1 MFRAFL
7 AALAA
12 SAAVCLSARADE
24 GMWTFDNFPSAQ
36 VQQKYGF
43 GPDKAWLDRVQRA
56 AVRLSSGCSAS
67 LVSPNGLV
75 LTNWHCL
82 SGCAQDLS
90 SKANNYPETGFYAAT
105 QKDEKTCPNTQAEIL
120 ASIGDVTE
128 RVKKAIAGKAAAE
141 VATARAGAIATI
153 ETEACKDKPK
163 MKCEVVN
170 LYQGGQYKLYTYR
183 KYEDVRLAFQPENA
197 VGFFGGDPDNFNF
210 PRFNL
215 DSGFVRLYE
224 DGKPISTPDYLPWGQ
239 TALKENDV
247 VFVAGNPGST
257 ERLYTLPQLAF
268 LRDWQLPTRQ
278 LIRSEVRGRLI
289 AWSAQAA
296 ENKRQAQDM
305 LFNVEN
311 SFKAQHGE
319 FRALMDPA
327 FFGLKV
333 AEEAALRAGVKADGA
348 LAAKIGDPWADIEK
362 AVAAQRDLYLAHDF
376 LQARAGSVS
385 SLYGLARNLVR
396 AADERAKPNAERLP
410 TFSDSN
416 LPEMERSMKEA
427 TPIYP
432 GVERIGLEVWLSK
445 TREYL
450 TVDDPRVQRLL
461 GKESPEALAARA
473 IAGTKLGDP
482 KLRMA
487 LWAGGKKAVDASTDP
502 LIVLA
507 RRAEADSRA
516 VLTDWRA
523 RVEGPIAVA
532 QEKIAQARFAILGTK
547 VYPDATFTLRLSY
560 GQVKGWTHLGR
571 TVAPFT
577 TFAGLF
583 QRATGAEPFV
593 ISPRWAKAQPK
604 IDPAI
609 AFNVSTTNDII
620 GGNSG
625 SPLIDARGH
634 VVGAVFDGNIHSL
647 GGAYGF
653 DPKLNRTVSVTTAAI
668 TEALTKIY
676 GANRIVDELKGKPAP

>member
-1 MFRAFL
+1 MFRALLTGL
-7 AALAA
+7 AAAA
-12 SAAVCLSARADE
+12 ALTLPALADE

-36 VQQKYGF
+36 VKQKYGF
-43 GPDKAWLDRVQRA
+43 GPDKAWLDRVQKA

-82 SGCAQDLS
+82 STCTQNLS
-90 SKANNYPETGFYAAT
+90 SKANNYPETGFLAAA

-120 ASIGDVTE
+120 ISISDVTD

-141 VATARAGAIATI
+141 VAKARTGEFARI
-153 ETEACKDKPK
+153 EEEGCKANPK
-163 MKCEVVN
+163 TKCEVVT

-183 KYEDVRLAFQPENA
+183 KYEDVRLVFQPENA

-224 DGKPISTPDYLPWGQ
+224 DGKPVQSKDFLPWASG
-239 TALKENDV
+239 APRENDV

-257 ERLYTLPQLAF
+257 ERLYTVAQLAF
-268 LRDWQLPTRQ
+268 LRDWQIPTRQ
-278 LIRSEVRGRLI
+278 LVRSEVRGRLI
-289 AWSAQAA
+289 AFSAQSA
-296 ENKRQAQDM
+296 ENKRQSQDI
-305 LFNVEN
+305 LFGVEN
-311 SFKAQHGE
+311 SFKAQYGQM
-319 FRALMDPA
+319 RALMDPA

-333 AEEAALRAGVKADGA
+333 EEEKSLRAGVKADGA
-348 LAAKIGDPWADIEK
+348 LAAKIGDPWRDIET
-362 AVAAQRDLYLAHDF
+362 ATAAQRDLYLAYDF
-376 LQARAGSVS
+376 LQARAGSIS
-385 SLYGLARNLVR
+385 DLYGVARDLVR
-396 AADERAKPNAERLP
+396 AADERAKPNAERLAAF
-410 TFSDSN
+410 TDSA
-416 LPEMERSMKEA
+416 LPELERRMKEA
-427 TPIYP
+427 TPVYP
-432 GVERIGLEVWLSK
+432 GQERIGLEVWLSK

-461 GKESPEALAARA
+461 GKESPEQIAARA

-482 KLRMA
+482 KVRMA
-487 LWAGGKKAVDASTDP
+487 LWSGGKKAVDASTDP

-516 VLTDWRA
+516 VLNEWRA

-532 QEKIAQARFAILGTK
+532 QEKIAQARFALLGTK

-571 TVAPFT
+571 TVTPFT
-577 TFAGLF
+577 TLGGAFA
-583 QRATGAEPFV
+583 RATGAEPFV
-593 ISPRWAKAQPK
+593 LAKSWVKAEPK
-604 IDPAI
+604 LDKTVP
-609 AFNVSTTNDII
+609 FNVSTTNDII

-625 SPLIDARGH
+625 SPLIDAQGR

-668 TEALTKIY
+668 TEALAKIY
-676 GANRIVDELKGKPAP
+676 GANRIVDELQGKPAK

>member
-1 MFRAFL
+1 MFRSVL
-7 AALAA
+7 ALTAA
-12 SAAVCLSARADE
+12 TVLSIGARADE

-36 VQQKYGF
+36 VKQKYGF

-67 LVSPNGLV
+67 MVSANGLV

-90 SKANNYPETGFYAAT
+90 SKANNYPETGFIAAT
-105 QKDEKTCPNTQAEIL
+105 LKDEKTCPNTQAEIL
-120 ASIGDVTE
+120 TSIADVTE
-128 RVKKAIAGKAAAE
+128 RVKKAIVGKPAAD
-141 VATARAGAIATI
+141 VAVARSSEIARI
-153 ETEACKDKPK
+153 EEEGCKANPK
-163 MKCEVVN
+163 TKCEVVT

-183 KYEDVRLAFQPENA
+183 KYEDVRLVFQPENA

-224 DGKPISTPDYLPWGQ
+224 DGKPVQTKDYLPWAGD
-239 TALKENDV
+239 APKENDV

-257 ERLYTLPQLAF
+257 ERLYTIAQLAF

-278 LIRSEVRGRLI
+278 LIRSELRGRLL
-289 AWSAQAA
+289 AFSAQTA
-296 ENKRQAQDM
+296 ENKRQAQDIT
-305 LFNVEN
+305 FGVEN
-311 SFKAQHGE
+311 SFKAQYGQQ
-319 FRALMDPA
+319 RALLDPA

-333 AEEAALRAGVKADGA
+333 EEEKSLRAGVKANAA
-348 LAAKIGDPWADIEK
+348 LSSKIGDPWAEIER
-362 AVAAQRDLYLAHDF
+362 AVVAQSELYLAHDF
-376 LQARAGSVS
+376 LEARAGSIS
-385 SLYGLARNLVR
+385 NLYGVARDLVR
-396 AADERAKPNAERLP
+396 AADERVKPNAERLP
-410 TFSDSN
+410 AFTDSA
-416 LPEMERSMKEA
+416 LPELERRMKEA

-432 GVERIGLEVWLSK
+432 GVERIGMEVWLSK

-450 TVDDPRVQRLL
+450 TVDDPRVQTLL
-461 GKESPEALAARA
+461 GKDSPEALAQRA
-473 IAGTKLGDP
+473 VAGTKLADP
-482 KLRMA
+482 KVRMA
-487 LWAGGKKAVDASTDP
+487 LWTGGKKAVAASTDP
-502 LIVLA
+502 MIVLA

-516 VLTDWRA
+516 VLTAWRA

-532 QEKIAQARFAILGTK
+532 QEKIAQARFALLGTK

-560 GQVKGWTHLGR
+560 GQVKGWTHMGR

-577 TFAGLF
+577 TIGGAFA
-583 QRATGAEPFV
+583 RATGADPFV
-593 ISPRWAKAQPK
+593 LARSWIKAE
-604 IDPAI
+604 PALNK
-609 AFNVSTTNDII
+609 ATPFNVSTTNDII

-625 SPLIDARGH
+625 SPLIDAKGR

-676 GANRIVDELKGKPAP
+676 GATRIADELQGKSTK

>member
-1 MFRAFL
+1 VYKAVLAFAAA
-7 AALAA
+7 AALTATA
-12 SAAVCLSARADE
+12 LADE

-36 VQQKYGF
+36 VKQKYGF

-82 SGCAQDLS
+82 SGCTQDLS
-90 SKANNYPETGFYAAT
+90 SKAKNYPETGFIAAT
-105 QKDEKTCPNTQAEIL
+105 LKDEKTCPNTQAEIL
-120 ASIGDVTE
+120 TSISDVTD
-128 RVKKAIAGKAAAE
+128 RVKKAIAGKAAAD
-141 VATARAGAIATI
+141 VAKARSAEIARI
-153 ETEACKDKPK
+153 EEEGCKANPK
-163 MKCEVVN
+163 TKCEVVN

-224 DGKPISTPDYLPWGQ
+224 DGKPIQTKDFLPW
-239 TALKENDV
+239 ASDAPKENDV

-257 ERLYTLPQLAF
+257 ERLYTLAQLTF

-278 LIRSEVRGRLI
+278 LIRSEVRGRLL
-289 AWSAQAA
+289 AFGALSA
-296 ENKRQAQDM
+296 ENKRQAQDIT
-305 LFNVEN
+305 FGVEN
-311 SFKAQHGE
+311 SFKAQYGE
-319 FRALMDPA
+319 QRALLDPA

-333 AEEAALRAGVKADGA
+333 EEEKSLRAGVKADSA
-348 LAAKIGDPWADIEK
+348 LAAKVGDPWADIEK
-362 AVAAQRDLYLAHDF
+362 AVAAQRELYLAHDF
-376 LQARAGSVS
+376 LQARAGSIS
-385 SLYGLARNLVR
+385 NLYGIARNLVR

-410 TFSDSN
+410 AFTDSN
-416 LPEMERSMKEA
+416 LPEMERAMKEA

-432 GVERIGLEVWLSK
+432 GIERIGLEVWLSK

-461 GKESPEALAARA
+461 GKESPEGLAQRA
-473 IAGTKLGDP
+473 IAGTKLADP
-482 KLRMA
+482 KVRMA
-487 LWAGGKKAVDASTDP
+487 LWTGGKKAIDASTDP

-516 VLTDWRA
+516 VLNDWRA

-532 QEKIAQARFAILGTK
+532 QEKIAQARFALLGTK

-571 TVAPFT
+571 TVPPFT
-577 TFAGLF
+577 TMGGAFA
-583 QRATGAEPFV
+583 RATGAEPFV
-593 ISPRWAKAQPK
+593 LAKSWVKAEPK
-604 IDPAI
+604 INKDTP
-609 AFNVSTTNDII
+609 FNISTTNDII

-625 SPLIDARGH
+625 SPLIDARGR

-653 DPKLNRTVSVTTAAI
+653 DPKLNRTVSVTTASI

-676 GANRIVDELKGKPAP
+676 GANRIADELQGKPAR

>member
-1 MFRAFL
+1 MYRALLSGL
-7 AALAA
+7 AATA
-12 SAAVCLSARADE
+12 LSATAFAEE

-36 VQQKYGF
+36 VKQKYGF
-43 GPDKAWLDRVQRA
+43 GPDKAWLDRVQKA

-90 SKANNYPETGFYAAT
+90 SKANNYPETGFIAAT
-105 QKDEKTCPNTQAEIL
+105 LKDEKTCPNTQAEIL
-120 ASIGDVTE
+120 VSIGDVTD
-128 RVKKAIAGKAAAE
+128 RVKKAIAGKAAAD
-141 VATARAGAIATI
+141 VAKARSAEIARI
-153 ETEACKDKPK
+153 EEEGCKANPK
-163 MKCEVVN
+163 TKCEVVT

-183 KYEDVRLAFQPENA
+183 KYDDVRLAFQPENA

-224 DGKPISTPDYLPWGQ
+224 DGKPVATKDFLPW
-239 TALKENDV
+239 ASEAPKENDV

-257 ERLYTLPQLAF
+257 ERLYTVAQLSF

-289 AWSAQAA
+289 ALSAQSA
-296 ENKRQAQDM
+296 ESKRQTQEII
-305 LFNVEN
+305 FNVEN
-311 SFKAQHGE
+311 SFKAQYGE
-319 FRALMDPA
+319 LRALMDPA
-327 FFGLKV
+327 FFGLK
-333 AEEAALRAGVKADGA
+333 AEEERALRAGVKADGA

-376 LQARAGSVS
+376 LQARAGSIS
-385 SLYGLARNLVR
+385 TLYGLARNLVR
-396 AADERAKPNAERLP
+396 AADERTKPNAERLP
-410 TFSDSN
+410 AFTDSN

-427 TPIYP
+427 TPVYP
-432 GVERIGLEVWLSK
+432 GVERTGLEVWLSK

-461 GKESPEALAARA
+461 GKESPEALAQRA
-473 IAGTKLGDP
+473 IAGTKLSDP
-482 KLRMA
+482 KVRMA
-487 LWAGGKKAVDASTDP
+487 LWTGGKKAIEASNDP

-516 VLTDWRA
+516 VLNEWRA
-523 RVEGPIAVA
+523 KVEGPIAVA
-532 QEKIAQARFAILGTK
+532 QERIAQARFALLGTK

-571 TVAPFT
+571 VVPPFT
-577 TFAGLF
+577 TMGGAFA
-583 QRATGAEPFV
+583 RATGADPFV
-593 ISPRWAKAQPK
+593 LAKSWVRAEPK
-604 IDPAI
+604 IDKTI
-609 AFNVSTTNDII
+609 VFNISTTNDII

-625 SPLIDARGH
+625 SPLIDAKGR

-653 DPKLNRTVSVTTAAI
+653 DPKLNRTVSVSTAAI

-676 GANRIVDELKGKPAP
+676 GANRIVDELKGK

>member
-1 MFRAFL
+1 MRPVQILL
-7 AALAA
+7 AAVALAA
-12 SAAVCLSARADE
+12 PTFADE

-36 VQQKYGF
+36 VKQKYGF

-90 SKANNYPETGFYAAT
+90 SKANNYPETGFTAAAL
-105 QKDEKTCPNTQAEIL
+105 KDEKTCPNTQAEIL
-120 ASIGDVTE
+120 LSISDVTD
-128 RVKKAIAGKAAAE
+128 RVKKAIAGKAAAD
-141 VATARAGAIATI
+141 VAKARTGEIARI
-153 ETEACKDKPK
+153 EDEGCKADPK
-163 MKCEVVN
+163 TKCEVVT
-170 LYQGGQYKLYTYR
+170 LYQGGQYKLYAYR
-183 KYEDVRLAFQPENA
+183 KYDDVRLVFQPENA

-210 PRFNL
+210 PRYNL

-224 DGKPISTPDYLPWGQ
+224 DGKPVATKDYLPWGL
-239 TALKENDV
+239 TAPKENDV

-257 ERLYTLPQLAF
+257 ERLYTLAQLTF
-268 LRDWQLPTRQ
+268 LRDWQVPTRQ
-278 LIRSEVRGRLI
+278 LVRSEVRGGLI
-289 AWSAQAA
+289 AWTGQSA
-296 ENKRQAQDM
+296 ENKRQGQDI
-305 LFNVEN
+305 LFGVEN
-311 SFKAQHGE
+311 SFKAQYGE
-319 FRALMDPA
+319 SRALMDPA

-333 AEEAALRAGVKADGA
+333 EEERSLRAGVKADAA
-348 LAAKIGDPWADIEK
+348 LAAKIGDPWTDIEK
-362 AVAAQRDLYLAHDF
+362 AVAAQRDLYLSHDF
-376 LQARAGSVS
+376 LEARAGSVS
-385 SLYGLARNLVR
+385 NLYGLARNLVR

-410 TFSDSN
+410 AFTDGN

-427 TPIYP
+427 TPVYP
-432 GVERIGLEVWLSK
+432 GVERIGMEVWLSK

-461 GKESPEALAARA
+461 GKESPEALAAKA
-473 IAGTKLGDP
+473 VAGTKLGDP
-482 KLRMA
+482 KARIA
-487 LWAGGKKAVDASTDP
+487 LWTGGKKAIEASADP
-502 LIVLA
+502 MIVLA

-516 VLTDWRA
+516 VLNEWRA

-532 QEKIAQARFAILGTK
+532 QERIAQARFALLGTK

-571 TVAPFT
+571 TIPPYTNFS
-577 TFAGLF
+577 GLF
-583 QRATGAEPFV
+583 RRATGAEPFV
-593 ISPRWAKAQPK
+593 LAKSWIKAEPK
-604 IDPAI
+604 IDKTIP
-609 AFNVSTTNDII
+609 FNVSTTNDII

-625 SPLIDARGH
+625 SPLIDAQGR

-653 DPKLNRTVSVTTAAI
+653 DPKLNRTVSVTSVAI
-668 TEALTKIY
+668 MEALAKIY
-676 GANRIVDELKGKPAP
+676 GANRIVEELKGKAAK